1 MKLLKVTKG
10 GALHFQLSDG
20 RTGATYPSGYVRVSP
35 KFYKNYTPVHRMY
48 QINPVDTKVQL
59 RKSQYD
65 GSTLCY
71 TVVERLLIPKHAD
84 RVRLL
89 LKFNEKNCK

>member
-35 KFYKNYTPVHRMY
+35 KHYKNYTPVHRMY
-48 QINPVDTKVQL
+48 QINPVDTKVEVRKCWTGDVL
-59 RKSQYD
+59 R
-65 GSTLCY
+65 Y